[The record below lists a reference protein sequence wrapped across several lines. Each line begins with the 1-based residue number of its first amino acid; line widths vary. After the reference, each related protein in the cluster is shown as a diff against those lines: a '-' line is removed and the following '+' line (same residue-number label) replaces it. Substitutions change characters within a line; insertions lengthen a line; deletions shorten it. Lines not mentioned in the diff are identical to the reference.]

1 MHLLY
6 LCRKLYIMK
15 FKVGDR
21 VNFLNERGG
30 GVVKKIL
37 SPSLVNV
44 EIEDGFEL
52 PVMTSELVHDER
64 SRLEQA
70 ARAKTEYNASR
81 REAPVEQSY
90 EAEEEYDER
99 KASIDKVGFR
109 GSIAEGIYLAFVP
122 HDQKWL
128 VTGEI
133 DILLINNTGWGLL
146 FSFFLEDDEKGFSG
160 IDYDMLEPK
169 TRILLETIDR
179 EDLEKWTRG
188 VVQCIFH
195 AENSDELPLPAN
207 CDFKIKASRIYKEGN
222 YRETPLVSEKAFLF
236 NLMELS
242 LHGKHQASDKV
253 KKYREE
259 EEVKQQAKEIRK
271 EEPID
276 KHRVAE
282 ATAVVDLHIAELIDN
297 ILGLSSADMLKIQK
311 DYFIKML
318 ENAIKNGYQKV
329 TFIHGVGNGVLKNEI
344 VRIMKEYEGLD
355 KQSASLAKFGVGAI
369 DVIINEQ

>member
-1 MHLLY
+1 
-6 LCRKLYIMK
+6 MK

-21 VNFLNERGG
+21 VNFLNEKGG

-37 SPSLVNV
+37 SPTLVNV
-44 EIEDGFEL
+44 EIEEGFDV
-52 PVMTSELVHDER
+52 PVMTSELVPDER
-64 SRLEQA
+64 RKLEEASRAKSDRKPDREESFVE
-70 ARAKTEYNASR
+70 ARAED
-81 REAPVEQSY
+81 EPG
-90 EAEEEYDER
+90 YDDR
-99 KASIDKVGFR
+99 KSPIDKVGFR

-122 HDQKWL
+122 HDQRWL
-128 VTGEI
+128 VTGEM
-133 DILLINNTGWGLL
+133 DILLINNTGWDVL
-146 FSFFLEDDEKGFSG
+146 FSFFLEDDNKGFAG
-160 IDYDMLEPK
+160 IDYDMLEPR
-169 TRILLETIDR
+169 TRILLETIER
-179 EDLEKWTRG
+179 EELEKWTRG

-195 AENSDELPLPAN
+195 AENSHELPLPAN

-242 LHGKHQASDKV
+242 LHGRHEVSEKV
-253 KKYREE
+253 KKYRKEE
-259 EEVKQQAKEIRK
+259 ELKQQAREVRK

-276 KHRVAE
+276 KHRVGE
-282 ATAVVDLHIAELIDN
+282 GIAVVDLHIGELLDN

-311 DYFIKML
+311 DYFIRML
-318 ENAIKNGYQKV
+318 ENAIRSGYQKV

-369 DVIINEQ
+369 DVIIKDQ